1 MQEVQ
6 ETPVGSLGGK
16 DPLEESMATHSGIL
30 AWKTPLKEELGGY
43 CSWGRRVRHE

>member
-1 MQEVQ
+1 MQEAQ

-30 AWKTPLKEELGGY
+30 AWIISIDRGTWNATVHGVAKI
-43 CSWGRRVRHE
+43 